1 MTRNRDGRRAR
12 EPRVTDRSVQD
23 DAPGGSCDGEAEHVP
38 LDLPLDFEAFYLGHQ
53 ESFHAYA
60 EVHFGSRKAAE
71 EVIHHVFLEILNGW
85 DQLLR
90 TGNVD
95 QGAWAIVRRVVNEQL
110 DKDCRAPAFVING
123 PIAQTLRAARDKL
136 QIMESTSGLY
146 AAIAD
151 LPGRQ
156 FEVIVLRFVL
166 GYPTAKVAWYV
177 GLDERTV
184 GHHLRK
190 GRERLRVAL
199 GLPAEPRRKGTGQ

>member
-1 MTRNRDGRRAR
+1 MTN
-12 EPRVTDRSVQD
+12 ESVQD
-23 DAPGGSCDGEAEHVP
+23 DAPAALCDGQTPQVDHVP

-71 EVIHHVFLEILNGW
+71 EVIHQVFLEILSGW

-95 QGAWAIVRRVVNEQL
+95 QGAWAIVRRIVSEQL
-110 DKDCRAPAFVING
+110 DKDGRAPAFVING
-123 PIAQTLRAARDKL
+123 PITQTLRAARNKL
-136 QIMESTSGLY
+136 QMMESTTGLY

-166 GYPTAKVAWYV
+166 GYPTTKVAWYV

-190 GRERLRVAL
+190 GRERLRVVL
-199 GLPAEPRRKGTGQ
+199 GLPAAPRRKETGQ